1 MTITNIKITKSQ
13 PESNLK
19 AYADVVIDNQFVIH
33 GVRVIEA
40 SGKTFI
46 AMPQKIEYDKNT
58 DTKEFFDICHPLNTK
73 TREYMQDAVLTAYY
87 KFINTNE

>member
-1 MTITNIKITKSQ
+1 
-13 PESNLK
+13 
-19 AYADVVIDNQFVIH
+19 
-33 GVRVIEA
+33 
-40 SGKTFI
+40 
-46 AMPQKIEYDKNT
+46 MPQKIEYDKKT